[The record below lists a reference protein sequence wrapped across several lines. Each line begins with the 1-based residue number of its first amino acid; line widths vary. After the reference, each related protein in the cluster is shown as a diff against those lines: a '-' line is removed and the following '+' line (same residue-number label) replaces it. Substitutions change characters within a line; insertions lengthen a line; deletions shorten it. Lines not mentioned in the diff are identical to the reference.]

1 MKNFSQNIQ
10 ENYNFSGE
18 HIDIGVALYENEIFS
33 DTHVSIPL
41 STLNR
46 HGLITGA
53 TGTGKT
59 KTIQKLLERLSDAG
73 VPSVMMDIKG
83 DISGLSMP
91 GEYSEKLQKYIDKFG
106 DLEWQARGFPVE
118 FFSLLNEGGAQ
129 VRSTVSEFGPFL
141 FARVLGLSSVQ
152 TAALTIIFKYADDHG
167 LLLVDLEDLE
177 TLLSFLAT
185 DGKNELASYG
195 QISQATIQVI
205 MRQIIVLK
213 SQGASQFFGEKSL
226 DMSDLMRVDDEGK
239 GQINIIRLM
248 NSLRYPQLF
257 STMMIQILTEL
268 FGTLPEI
275 GDISKPKLVVIIDE
289 AHLLFRDLPN
299 EILSE
304 FEVIIKLI
312 RSKGVSVIFCTQN
325 PMDIPEIILSQLG
338 LKIQHALRAFTAK
351 DNESI
356 KKMAKNF
363 PVSEFYD
370 IEKNLTT
377 LGTGEAFVTTIGE
390 NGNPTP
396 LVMTKIFPPESR
408 MDTITDAELASFLS
422 ISPIFASYK
431 NPINP
436 ESAQEILAQKMMMIQ
451 SQKREEEAEKAR
463 IMTEKERRKNP
474 TMTDAIVESVTKTFG
489 KEIARSVGTKIGGR
503 RMGSIGAEIARGI
516 LGSIFK

>member
-1 MKNFSQNIQ
+1 
-10 ENYNFSGE
+10 
-18 HIDIGVALYENEIFS
+18 
-33 DTHVSIPL
+33 
-41 STLNR
+41 
-46 HGLITGA
+46 
-53 TGTGKT
+53 
-59 KTIQKLLERLSDAG
+59 
-73 VPSVMMDIKG
+73 
-83 DISGLSMP
+83 
-91 GEYSEKLQKYIDKFG
+91 
-106 DLEWQARGFPVE
+106 
-118 FFSLLNEGGAQ
+118 
-129 VRSTVSEFGPFL
+129 
-141 FARVLGLSSVQ
+141 
-152 TAALTIIFKYADDHG
+152 
-167 LLLVDLEDLE
+167 
-177 TLLSFLAT
+177 
-185 DGKNELASYG
+185 
-195 QISQATIQVI
+195 
-205 MRQIIVLK
+205 
-213 SQGASQFFGEKSL
+213 
-226 DMSDLMRVDDEGK
+226 
-239 GQINIIRLM
+239 M

-268 FGTLPEI
+268 FGTLPEV

-363 PVSEFYD
+363 PISEFYD

-408 MDTITDAELASFLS
+408 MDTITNAELASFLS

-463 IMTEKERRKNP
+463 IMAEKERQKNP
-474 TMTDAIVESVTKTFG
+474 TMTDTIVESVTKTFG

>member
-1 MKNFSQNIQ
+1 
-10 ENYNFSGE
+10 
-18 HIDIGVALYENEIFS
+18 
-33 DTHVSIPL
+33 
-41 STLNR
+41 
-46 HGLITGA
+46 
-53 TGTGKT
+53 
-59 KTIQKLLERLSDAG
+59 
-73 VPSVMMDIKG
+73 
-83 DISGLSMP
+83 
-91 GEYSEKLQKYIDKFG
+91 
-106 DLEWQARGFPVE
+106 
-118 FFSLLNEGGAQ
+118 
-129 VRSTVSEFGPFL
+129 
-141 FARVLGLSSVQ
+141 
-152 TAALTIIFKYADDHG
+152 
-167 LLLVDLEDLE
+167 
-177 TLLSFLAT
+177 
-185 DGKNELASYG
+185 
-195 QISQATIQVI
+195 
-205 MRQIIVLK
+205 
-213 SQGASQFFGEKSL
+213 
-226 DMSDLMRVDDEGK
+226 
-239 GQINIIRLM
+239 M

-268 FGTLPEI
+268 FGTLPEV

-289 AHLLFRDLPN
+289 AHLLFHDLPN

-363 PVSEFYD
+363 PISEFYD

-408 MDTITDAELASFLS
+408 MDTITDSELASFLS

-436 ESAQEILAQKMMMIQ
+436 EMMIQ

-474 TMTDAIVESVTKTFG
+474 TMTDTIVESVTKTFG

>member
-1 MKNFSQNIQ
+1 
-10 ENYNFSGE
+10 
-18 HIDIGVALYENEIFS
+18 
-33 DTHVSIPL
+33 
-41 STLNR
+41 
-46 HGLITGA
+46 
-53 TGTGKT
+53 
-59 KTIQKLLERLSDAG
+59 
-73 VPSVMMDIKG
+73 
-83 DISGLSMP
+83 
-91 GEYSEKLQKYIDKFG
+91 
-106 DLEWQARGFPVE
+106 
-118 FFSLLNEGGAQ
+118 
-129 VRSTVSEFGPFL
+129 
-141 FARVLGLSSVQ
+141 
-152 TAALTIIFKYADDHG
+152 
-167 LLLVDLEDLE
+167 
-177 TLLSFLAT
+177 
-185 DGKNELASYG
+185 
-195 QISQATIQVI
+195 
-205 MRQIIVLK
+205 
-213 SQGASQFFGEKSL
+213 
-226 DMSDLMRVDDEGK
+226 
-239 GQINIIRLM
+239 M

-268 FGTLPEI
+268 FGTLPEV

-363 PVSEFYD
+363 PISEFYD

-377 LGTGEAFVTTIGE
+377 LGMGEAFVTTIGE

-408 MDTITDAELASFLS
+408 MDTITNAELASFLS

-463 IMTEKERRKNP
+463 IMAEKERQKNP
-474 TMTDAIVESVTKTFG
+474 TMTDTIVESVTKAFG

>member
-1 MKNFSQNIQ
+1 
-10 ENYNFSGE
+10 
-18 HIDIGVALYENEIFS
+18 
-33 DTHVSIPL
+33 
-41 STLNR
+41 
-46 HGLITGA
+46 
-53 TGTGKT
+53 
-59 KTIQKLLERLSDAG
+59 
-73 VPSVMMDIKG
+73 
-83 DISGLSMP
+83 
-91 GEYSEKLQKYIDKFG
+91 
-106 DLEWQARGFPVE
+106 
-118 FFSLLNEGGAQ
+118 
-129 VRSTVSEFGPFL
+129 
-141 FARVLGLSSVQ
+141 
-152 TAALTIIFKYADDHG
+152 
-167 LLLVDLEDLE
+167 
-177 TLLSFLAT
+177 
-185 DGKNELASYG
+185 
-195 QISQATIQVI
+195 
-205 MRQIIVLK
+205 
-213 SQGASQFFGEKSL
+213 
-226 DMSDLMRVDDEGK
+226 
-239 GQINIIRLM
+239 M

-268 FGTLPEI
+268 FGTLPEV

-338 LKIQHALRAFTAK
+338 LKIQHTLRAFTAK

-363 PVSEFYD
+363 PISEFYD

-463 IMTEKERRKNP
+463 IMTEKERQKNP
-474 TMTDAIVESVTKTFG
+474 TMTDVIVESVTKTFG

>member
-1 MKNFSQNIQ
+1 
-10 ENYNFSGE
+10 
-18 HIDIGVALYENEIFS
+18 
-33 DTHVSIPL
+33 
-41 STLNR
+41 
-46 HGLITGA
+46 
-53 TGTGKT
+53 
-59 KTIQKLLERLSDAG
+59 
-73 VPSVMMDIKG
+73 
-83 DISGLSMP
+83 
-91 GEYSEKLQKYIDKFG
+91 
-106 DLEWQARGFPVE
+106 
-118 FFSLLNEGGAQ
+118 
-129 VRSTVSEFGPFL
+129 
-141 FARVLGLSSVQ
+141 
-152 TAALTIIFKYADDHG
+152 
-167 LLLVDLEDLE
+167 
-177 TLLSFLAT
+177 
-185 DGKNELASYG
+185 
-195 QISQATIQVI
+195 
-205 MRQIIVLK
+205 
-213 SQGASQFFGEKSL
+213 
-226 DMSDLMRVDDEGK
+226 
-239 GQINIIRLM
+239 M

-268 FGTLPEI
+268 FGTLPEV
-275 GDISKPKLVVIIDE
+275 GDISKLKLVVIIDE

-363 PVSEFYD
+363 PISEFYD

-408 MDTITDAELASFLS
+408 MDTITNAELASFLS

-463 IMTEKERRKNP
+463 IMTEKERQKNP
-474 TMTDAIVESVTKTFG
+474 TMTDTIVESMTKTFG

>member
-1 MKNFSQNIQ
+1 
-10 ENYNFSGE
+10 
-18 HIDIGVALYENEIFS
+18 
-33 DTHVSIPL
+33 
-41 STLNR
+41 
-46 HGLITGA
+46 
-53 TGTGKT
+53 
-59 KTIQKLLERLSDAG
+59 
-73 VPSVMMDIKG
+73 
-83 DISGLSMP
+83 
-91 GEYSEKLQKYIDKFG
+91 
-106 DLEWQARGFPVE
+106 
-118 FFSLLNEGGAQ
+118 
-129 VRSTVSEFGPFL
+129 
-141 FARVLGLSSVQ
+141 
-152 TAALTIIFKYADDHG
+152 
-167 LLLVDLEDLE
+167 
-177 TLLSFLAT
+177 
-185 DGKNELASYG
+185 
-195 QISQATIQVI
+195 
-205 MRQIIVLK
+205 
-213 SQGASQFFGEKSL
+213 
-226 DMSDLMRVDDEGK
+226 
-239 GQINIIRLM
+239 M

-268 FGTLPEI
+268 FGTLPEV

-338 LKIQHALRAFTAK
+338 LKIQHALMAFTAK

-363 PVSEFYD
+363 PISEFYD

-422 ISPIFASYK
+422 ISPIFALYK

-463 IMTEKERRKNP
+463 IMTEKERQKNP

>member
-1 MKNFSQNIQ
+1 
-10 ENYNFSGE
+10 
-18 HIDIGVALYENEIFS
+18 
-33 DTHVSIPL
+33 
-41 STLNR
+41 
-46 HGLITGA
+46 
-53 TGTGKT
+53 
-59 KTIQKLLERLSDAG
+59 
-73 VPSVMMDIKG
+73 
-83 DISGLSMP
+83 
-91 GEYSEKLQKYIDKFG
+91 
-106 DLEWQARGFPVE
+106 
-118 FFSLLNEGGAQ
+118 
-129 VRSTVSEFGPFL
+129 
-141 FARVLGLSSVQ
+141 
-152 TAALTIIFKYADDHG
+152 
-167 LLLVDLEDLE
+167 
-177 TLLSFLAT
+177 
-185 DGKNELASYG
+185 
-195 QISQATIQVI
+195 
-205 MRQIIVLK
+205 
-213 SQGASQFFGEKSL
+213 
-226 DMSDLMRVDDEGK
+226 
-239 GQINIIRLM
+239 M

-268 FGTLPEI
+268 FGMLPEI

>member
-1 MKNFSQNIQ
+1 
-10 ENYNFSGE
+10 
-18 HIDIGVALYENEIFS
+18 
-33 DTHVSIPL
+33 
-41 STLNR
+41 
-46 HGLITGA
+46 
-53 TGTGKT
+53 
-59 KTIQKLLERLSDAG
+59 
-73 VPSVMMDIKG
+73 
-83 DISGLSMP
+83 
-91 GEYSEKLQKYIDKFG
+91 
-106 DLEWQARGFPVE
+106 
-118 FFSLLNEGGAQ
+118 
-129 VRSTVSEFGPFL
+129 
-141 FARVLGLSSVQ
+141 
-152 TAALTIIFKYADDHG
+152 
-167 LLLVDLEDLE
+167 
-177 TLLSFLAT
+177 
-185 DGKNELASYG
+185 
-195 QISQATIQVI
+195 
-205 MRQIIVLK
+205 
-213 SQGASQFFGEKSL
+213 
-226 DMSDLMRVDDEGK
+226 
-239 GQINIIRLM
+239 M

-268 FGTLPEI
+268 FGTLPEV

-363 PVSEFYD
+363 PISEFYD

-463 IMTEKERRKNP
+463 IMTEKERQKNP
-474 TMTDAIVESVTKTFG
+474 TMTDTIVESVTKTFG

>member
-1 MKNFSQNIQ
+1 
-10 ENYNFSGE
+10 
-18 HIDIGVALYENEIFS
+18 
-33 DTHVSIPL
+33 
-41 STLNR
+41 
-46 HGLITGA
+46 
-53 TGTGKT
+53 
-59 KTIQKLLERLSDAG
+59 
-73 VPSVMMDIKG
+73 
-83 DISGLSMP
+83 
-91 GEYSEKLQKYIDKFG
+91 
-106 DLEWQARGFPVE
+106 
-118 FFSLLNEGGAQ
+118 
-129 VRSTVSEFGPFL
+129 
-141 FARVLGLSSVQ
+141 
-152 TAALTIIFKYADDHG
+152 
-167 LLLVDLEDLE
+167 
-177 TLLSFLAT
+177 
-185 DGKNELASYG
+185 
-195 QISQATIQVI
+195 
-205 MRQIIVLK
+205 
-213 SQGASQFFGEKSL
+213 
-226 DMSDLMRVDDEGK
+226 
-239 GQINIIRLM
+239 M

-268 FGTLPEI
+268 FGTLPEV
-275 GDISKPKLVVIIDE
+275 GDIFKPKLVVIIDE

-363 PVSEFYD
+363 PISEFYD

-377 LGTGEAFVTTIGE
+377 LGTGEAFVTTISE

-408 MDTITDAELASFLS
+408 MDTITTAELASFLS
-422 ISPIFASYK
+422 ISLIFASYK

-463 IMTEKERRKNP
+463 IMAEKERRKNP
-474 TMTDAIVESVTKTFG
+474 TMTDTIVESVTKTFG

>member
-1 MKNFSQNIQ
+1 
-10 ENYNFSGE
+10 
-18 HIDIGVALYENEIFS
+18 
-33 DTHVSIPL
+33 
-41 STLNR
+41 
-46 HGLITGA
+46 
-53 TGTGKT
+53 
-59 KTIQKLLERLSDAG
+59 
-73 VPSVMMDIKG
+73 
-83 DISGLSMP
+83 
-91 GEYSEKLQKYIDKFG
+91 
-106 DLEWQARGFPVE
+106 
-118 FFSLLNEGGAQ
+118 
-129 VRSTVSEFGPFL
+129 
-141 FARVLGLSSVQ
+141 
-152 TAALTIIFKYADDHG
+152 
-167 LLLVDLEDLE
+167 
-177 TLLSFLAT
+177 
-185 DGKNELASYG
+185 
-195 QISQATIQVI
+195 
-205 MRQIIVLK
+205 
-213 SQGASQFFGEKSL
+213 
-226 DMSDLMRVDDEGK
+226 
-239 GQINIIRLM
+239 M
-248 NSLRYPQLF
+248 NSLRYSQLF

-268 FGTLPEI
+268 FGMLPEV

-363 PVSEFYD
+363 PISEFYD
-370 IEKNLTT
+370 IEKSLTT

-396 LVMTKIFPPESR
+396 LVMMKIFPPESR

-431 NPINP
+431 NPINT

-463 IMTEKERRKNP
+463 IMAEKERQKKP
-474 TMTDAIVESVTKTFG
+474 TMTDTIVESVTKTFG

>member
-1 MKNFSQNIQ
+1 
-10 ENYNFSGE
+10 
-18 HIDIGVALYENEIFS
+18 
-33 DTHVSIPL
+33 
-41 STLNR
+41 
-46 HGLITGA
+46 
-53 TGTGKT
+53 
-59 KTIQKLLERLSDAG
+59 
-73 VPSVMMDIKG
+73 
-83 DISGLSMP
+83 
-91 GEYSEKLQKYIDKFG
+91 
-106 DLEWQARGFPVE
+106 
-118 FFSLLNEGGAQ
+118 
-129 VRSTVSEFGPFL
+129 
-141 FARVLGLSSVQ
+141 
-152 TAALTIIFKYADDHG
+152 
-167 LLLVDLEDLE
+167 
-177 TLLSFLAT
+177 
-185 DGKNELASYG
+185 
-195 QISQATIQVI
+195 
-205 MRQIIVLK
+205 
-213 SQGASQFFGEKSL
+213 
-226 DMSDLMRVDDEGK
+226 
-239 GQINIIRLM
+239 M

-268 FGTLPEI
+268 FGTLPEV

-363 PVSEFYD
+363 PISEFYD

-408 MDTITDAELASFLS
+408 MDTITNAELASFLS

-463 IMTEKERRKNP
+463 IMAEKERRKNP
-474 TMTDAIVESVTKTFG
+474 TMTDTIVESVTKTFG

>member
-1 MKNFSQNIQ
+1 
-10 ENYNFSGE
+10 
-18 HIDIGVALYENEIFS
+18 
-33 DTHVSIPL
+33 
-41 STLNR
+41 
-46 HGLITGA
+46 
-53 TGTGKT
+53 
-59 KTIQKLLERLSDAG
+59 
-73 VPSVMMDIKG
+73 
-83 DISGLSMP
+83 
-91 GEYSEKLQKYIDKFG
+91 
-106 DLEWQARGFPVE
+106 
-118 FFSLLNEGGAQ
+118 
-129 VRSTVSEFGPFL
+129 
-141 FARVLGLSSVQ
+141 
-152 TAALTIIFKYADDHG
+152 
-167 LLLVDLEDLE
+167 
-177 TLLSFLAT
+177 
-185 DGKNELASYG
+185 
-195 QISQATIQVI
+195 
-205 MRQIIVLK
+205 
-213 SQGASQFFGEKSL
+213 
-226 DMSDLMRVDDEGK
+226 
-239 GQINIIRLM
+239 
-248 NSLRYPQLF
+248 
-257 STMMIQILTEL
+257 MIQILTEL

>member
-1 MKNFSQNIQ
+1 
-10 ENYNFSGE
+10 
-18 HIDIGVALYENEIFS
+18 
-33 DTHVSIPL
+33 
-41 STLNR
+41 
-46 HGLITGA
+46 
-53 TGTGKT
+53 
-59 KTIQKLLERLSDAG
+59 
-73 VPSVMMDIKG
+73 
-83 DISGLSMP
+83 
-91 GEYSEKLQKYIDKFG
+91 
-106 DLEWQARGFPVE
+106 
-118 FFSLLNEGGAQ
+118 
-129 VRSTVSEFGPFL
+129 
-141 FARVLGLSSVQ
+141 
-152 TAALTIIFKYADDHG
+152 
-167 LLLVDLEDLE
+167 
-177 TLLSFLAT
+177 
-185 DGKNELASYG
+185 
-195 QISQATIQVI
+195 
-205 MRQIIVLK
+205 
-213 SQGASQFFGEKSL
+213 
-226 DMSDLMRVDDEGK
+226 
-239 GQINIIRLM
+239 M

-268 FGTLPEI
+268 FGTLPEV
-275 GDISKPKLVVIIDE
+275 GDIFKPKLVVIIDE

-363 PVSEFYD
+363 PISEFYD

-451 SQKREEEAEKAR
+451 SQKRDEEAEKAR

-474 TMTDAIVESVTKTFG
+474 IMTDTIVESVTKTFG

>member
-1 MKNFSQNIQ
+1 
-10 ENYNFSGE
+10 
-18 HIDIGVALYENEIFS
+18 
-33 DTHVSIPL
+33 
-41 STLNR
+41 
-46 HGLITGA
+46 
-53 TGTGKT
+53 
-59 KTIQKLLERLSDAG
+59 
-73 VPSVMMDIKG
+73 
-83 DISGLSMP
+83 
-91 GEYSEKLQKYIDKFG
+91 
-106 DLEWQARGFPVE
+106 
-118 FFSLLNEGGAQ
+118 
-129 VRSTVSEFGPFL
+129 
-141 FARVLGLSSVQ
+141 
-152 TAALTIIFKYADDHG
+152 
-167 LLLVDLEDLE
+167 
-177 TLLSFLAT
+177 
-185 DGKNELASYG
+185 
-195 QISQATIQVI
+195 
-205 MRQIIVLK
+205 
-213 SQGASQFFGEKSL
+213 
-226 DMSDLMRVDDEGK
+226 
-239 GQINIIRLM
+239 M

-268 FGTLPEI
+268 FGTLPEV

-312 RSKGVSVIFCTQN
+312 RSKGVSAIFCTQN

-363 PVSEFYD
+363 PISEFYD

-408 MDTITDAELASFLS
+408 MDTITNAELASFLS

-463 IMTEKERRKNP
+463 IMTEKERQKNP
-474 TMTDAIVESVTKTFG
+474 TMTDVIVESVTKTFG

>member
-1 MKNFSQNIQ
+1 
-10 ENYNFSGE
+10 
-18 HIDIGVALYENEIFS
+18 
-33 DTHVSIPL
+33 
-41 STLNR
+41 
-46 HGLITGA
+46 
-53 TGTGKT
+53 
-59 KTIQKLLERLSDAG
+59 
-73 VPSVMMDIKG
+73 
-83 DISGLSMP
+83 
-91 GEYSEKLQKYIDKFG
+91 
-106 DLEWQARGFPVE
+106 
-118 FFSLLNEGGAQ
+118 
-129 VRSTVSEFGPFL
+129 
-141 FARVLGLSSVQ
+141 
-152 TAALTIIFKYADDHG
+152 
-167 LLLVDLEDLE
+167 
-177 TLLSFLAT
+177 
-185 DGKNELASYG
+185 
-195 QISQATIQVI
+195 
-205 MRQIIVLK
+205 
-213 SQGASQFFGEKSL
+213 
-226 DMSDLMRVDDEGK
+226 
-239 GQINIIRLM
+239 M

-268 FGTLPEI
+268 FGMLPEV

-363 PVSEFYD
+363 PISEFYD

-408 MDTITDAELASFLS
+408 MDTITNAELASFLS

-463 IMTEKERRKNP
+463 IMAEKERQKNP
-474 TMTDAIVESVTKTFG
+474 TMTDTIVESVTKTFG

>member
-1 MKNFSQNIQ
+1 
-10 ENYNFSGE
+10 
-18 HIDIGVALYENEIFS
+18 
-33 DTHVSIPL
+33 
-41 STLNR
+41 
-46 HGLITGA
+46 
-53 TGTGKT
+53 
-59 KTIQKLLERLSDAG
+59 
-73 VPSVMMDIKG
+73 
-83 DISGLSMP
+83 
-91 GEYSEKLQKYIDKFG
+91 
-106 DLEWQARGFPVE
+106 
-118 FFSLLNEGGAQ
+118 
-129 VRSTVSEFGPFL
+129 
-141 FARVLGLSSVQ
+141 
-152 TAALTIIFKYADDHG
+152 
-167 LLLVDLEDLE
+167 
-177 TLLSFLAT
+177 
-185 DGKNELASYG
+185 
-195 QISQATIQVI
+195 
-205 MRQIIVLK
+205 
-213 SQGASQFFGEKSL
+213 
-226 DMSDLMRVDDEGK
+226 
-239 GQINIIRLM
+239 M

-268 FGTLPEI
+268 FGTLPEV

-363 PVSEFYD
+363 PISEFYD

-422 ISPIFASYK
+422 ISPIFALYK

-474 TMTDAIVESVTKTFG
+474 TMTDTIVESVTKTFG

>member
-1 MKNFSQNIQ
+1 
-10 ENYNFSGE
+10 
-18 HIDIGVALYENEIFS
+18 
-33 DTHVSIPL
+33 
-41 STLNR
+41 
-46 HGLITGA
+46 
-53 TGTGKT
+53 
-59 KTIQKLLERLSDAG
+59 
-73 VPSVMMDIKG
+73 
-83 DISGLSMP
+83 
-91 GEYSEKLQKYIDKFG
+91 
-106 DLEWQARGFPVE
+106 
-118 FFSLLNEGGAQ
+118 
-129 VRSTVSEFGPFL
+129 
-141 FARVLGLSSVQ
+141 
-152 TAALTIIFKYADDHG
+152 
-167 LLLVDLEDLE
+167 
-177 TLLSFLAT
+177 
-185 DGKNELASYG
+185 
-195 QISQATIQVI
+195 
-205 MRQIIVLK
+205 
-213 SQGASQFFGEKSL
+213 
-226 DMSDLMRVDDEGK
+226 
-239 GQINIIRLM
+239 M

-268 FGTLPEI
+268 FGTLPEV

-363 PVSEFYD
+363 PISEFYD
-370 IEKNLTT
+370 IEKSLTT

-408 MDTITDAELASFLS
+408 MDTITNAELASFLS
-422 ISPIFASYK
+422 ISPIFALYK

-463 IMTEKERRKNP
+463 IMTEKERQKNP

>member
-1 MKNFSQNIQ
+1 
-10 ENYNFSGE
+10 
-18 HIDIGVALYENEIFS
+18 
-33 DTHVSIPL
+33 
-41 STLNR
+41 
-46 HGLITGA
+46 
-53 TGTGKT
+53 
-59 KTIQKLLERLSDAG
+59 
-73 VPSVMMDIKG
+73 
-83 DISGLSMP
+83 
-91 GEYSEKLQKYIDKFG
+91 
-106 DLEWQARGFPVE
+106 
-118 FFSLLNEGGAQ
+118 
-129 VRSTVSEFGPFL
+129 
-141 FARVLGLSSVQ
+141 
-152 TAALTIIFKYADDHG
+152 
-167 LLLVDLEDLE
+167 
-177 TLLSFLAT
+177 
-185 DGKNELASYG
+185 
-195 QISQATIQVI
+195 
-205 MRQIIVLK
+205 
-213 SQGASQFFGEKSL
+213 
-226 DMSDLMRVDDEGK
+226 
-239 GQINIIRLM
+239 M

-268 FGTLPEI
+268 FGTLPEV

-304 FEVIIKLI
+304 FEMIIKLI

-363 PVSEFYD
+363 PISEFYD

-408 MDTITDAELASFLS
+408 MDTITNAELASFLS

-463 IMTEKERRKNP
+463 IMAEKERQKNP
-474 TMTDAIVESVTKTFG
+474 TMTDTIVESVTKTFG

>member
-1 MKNFSQNIQ
+1 
-10 ENYNFSGE
+10 
-18 HIDIGVALYENEIFS
+18 
-33 DTHVSIPL
+33 
-41 STLNR
+41 
-46 HGLITGA
+46 
-53 TGTGKT
+53 
-59 KTIQKLLERLSDAG
+59 
-73 VPSVMMDIKG
+73 
-83 DISGLSMP
+83 
-91 GEYSEKLQKYIDKFG
+91 
-106 DLEWQARGFPVE
+106 
-118 FFSLLNEGGAQ
+118 
-129 VRSTVSEFGPFL
+129 
-141 FARVLGLSSVQ
+141 
-152 TAALTIIFKYADDHG
+152 
-167 LLLVDLEDLE
+167 
-177 TLLSFLAT
+177 
-185 DGKNELASYG
+185 
-195 QISQATIQVI
+195 
-205 MRQIIVLK
+205 
-213 SQGASQFFGEKSL
+213 
-226 DMSDLMRVDDEGK
+226 
-239 GQINIIRLM
+239 M

-268 FGTLPEI
+268 FGTLPEV

-363 PVSEFYD
+363 PISEFYD

-431 NPINP
+431 NPINT

-463 IMTEKERRKNP
+463 IMAEKERQKNP
-474 TMTDAIVESVTKTFG
+474 TMTDTIVESVTKTFG

>member
-1 MKNFSQNIQ
+1 
-10 ENYNFSGE
+10 
-18 HIDIGVALYENEIFS
+18 
-33 DTHVSIPL
+33 
-41 STLNR
+41 
-46 HGLITGA
+46 
-53 TGTGKT
+53 
-59 KTIQKLLERLSDAG
+59 
-73 VPSVMMDIKG
+73 
-83 DISGLSMP
+83 
-91 GEYSEKLQKYIDKFG
+91 
-106 DLEWQARGFPVE
+106 
-118 FFSLLNEGGAQ
+118 
-129 VRSTVSEFGPFL
+129 
-141 FARVLGLSSVQ
+141 
-152 TAALTIIFKYADDHG
+152 
-167 LLLVDLEDLE
+167 
-177 TLLSFLAT
+177 
-185 DGKNELASYG
+185 
-195 QISQATIQVI
+195 
-205 MRQIIVLK
+205 
-213 SQGASQFFGEKSL
+213 
-226 DMSDLMRVDDEGK
+226 
-239 GQINIIRLM
+239 M

-325 PMDIPEIILSQLG
+325 PMDIPEFILSQLG

-363 PVSEFYD
+363 PISEFYD

-408 MDTITDAELASFLS
+408 MDTITDAELVSFLS

-463 IMTEKERRKNP
+463 IMTEKERQKNP
-474 TMTDAIVESVTKTFG
+474 TMTDTIVESVTKTFG

>member
-1 MKNFSQNIQ
+1 
-10 ENYNFSGE
+10 
-18 HIDIGVALYENEIFS
+18 
-33 DTHVSIPL
+33 
-41 STLNR
+41 
-46 HGLITGA
+46 
-53 TGTGKT
+53 
-59 KTIQKLLERLSDAG
+59 
-73 VPSVMMDIKG
+73 
-83 DISGLSMP
+83 
-91 GEYSEKLQKYIDKFG
+91 
-106 DLEWQARGFPVE
+106 
-118 FFSLLNEGGAQ
+118 
-129 VRSTVSEFGPFL
+129 
-141 FARVLGLSSVQ
+141 
-152 TAALTIIFKYADDHG
+152 
-167 LLLVDLEDLE
+167 
-177 TLLSFLAT
+177 
-185 DGKNELASYG
+185 
-195 QISQATIQVI
+195 
-205 MRQIIVLK
+205 
-213 SQGASQFFGEKSL
+213 
-226 DMSDLMRVDDEGK
+226 
-239 GQINIIRLM
+239 M

-325 PMDIPEIILSQLG
+325 PMDIPEFILSQLG

-363 PVSEFYD
+363 PISEFYD

-463 IMTEKERRKNP
+463 IMAEKERQKNP
-474 TMTDAIVESVTKTFG
+474 TMTDTIVESVTKTFG

>member
-1 MKNFSQNIQ
+1 
-10 ENYNFSGE
+10 
-18 HIDIGVALYENEIFS
+18 
-33 DTHVSIPL
+33 
-41 STLNR
+41 
-46 HGLITGA
+46 
-53 TGTGKT
+53 
-59 KTIQKLLERLSDAG
+59 
-73 VPSVMMDIKG
+73 
-83 DISGLSMP
+83 
-91 GEYSEKLQKYIDKFG
+91 
-106 DLEWQARGFPVE
+106 
-118 FFSLLNEGGAQ
+118 
-129 VRSTVSEFGPFL
+129 
-141 FARVLGLSSVQ
+141 
-152 TAALTIIFKYADDHG
+152 
-167 LLLVDLEDLE
+167 
-177 TLLSFLAT
+177 
-185 DGKNELASYG
+185 
-195 QISQATIQVI
+195 
-205 MRQIIVLK
+205 
-213 SQGASQFFGEKSL
+213 
-226 DMSDLMRVDDEGK
+226 
-239 GQINIIRLM
+239 M

-268 FGTLPEI
+268 FGTLPEV

-325 PMDIPEIILSQLG
+325 PMDIPEFILSQLG

-363 PVSEFYD
+363 PISEFYD

-408 MDTITDAELASFLS
+408 MDTITDAELVSFLS

-463 IMTEKERRKNP
+463 IMTEKERQKNP

>member
-1 MKNFSQNIQ
+1 
-10 ENYNFSGE
+10 
-18 HIDIGVALYENEIFS
+18 
-33 DTHVSIPL
+33 
-41 STLNR
+41 
-46 HGLITGA
+46 
-53 TGTGKT
+53 
-59 KTIQKLLERLSDAG
+59 
-73 VPSVMMDIKG
+73 
-83 DISGLSMP
+83 
-91 GEYSEKLQKYIDKFG
+91 
-106 DLEWQARGFPVE
+106 
-118 FFSLLNEGGAQ
+118 
-129 VRSTVSEFGPFL
+129 
-141 FARVLGLSSVQ
+141 
-152 TAALTIIFKYADDHG
+152 
-167 LLLVDLEDLE
+167 
-177 TLLSFLAT
+177 
-185 DGKNELASYG
+185 
-195 QISQATIQVI
+195 
-205 MRQIIVLK
+205 
-213 SQGASQFFGEKSL
+213 
-226 DMSDLMRVDDEGK
+226 
-239 GQINIIRLM
+239 M

-312 RSKGVSVIFCTQN
+312 RTKGESVIFCTQN

-370 IEKNLTT
+370 IENNLTT

>member
-1 MKNFSQNIQ
+1 
-10 ENYNFSGE
+10 
-18 HIDIGVALYENEIFS
+18 
-33 DTHVSIPL
+33 
-41 STLNR
+41 
-46 HGLITGA
+46 
-53 TGTGKT
+53 
-59 KTIQKLLERLSDAG
+59 
-73 VPSVMMDIKG
+73 
-83 DISGLSMP
+83 
-91 GEYSEKLQKYIDKFG
+91 
-106 DLEWQARGFPVE
+106 
-118 FFSLLNEGGAQ
+118 
-129 VRSTVSEFGPFL
+129 
-141 FARVLGLSSVQ
+141 
-152 TAALTIIFKYADDHG
+152 
-167 LLLVDLEDLE
+167 
-177 TLLSFLAT
+177 
-185 DGKNELASYG
+185 
-195 QISQATIQVI
+195 
-205 MRQIIVLK
+205 
-213 SQGASQFFGEKSL
+213 
-226 DMSDLMRVDDEGK
+226 
-239 GQINIIRLM
+239 M

-268 FGTLPEI
+268 FGTLPEV

-338 LKIQHALRAFTAK
+338 LKIQHALRAFTTK

-363 PVSEFYD
+363 PISEFYD

-463 IMTEKERRKNP
+463 IMAEKERQKNP
-474 TMTDAIVESVTKTFG
+474 TMTDTIVESVTKTFG

>member
-1 MKNFSQNIQ
+1 
-10 ENYNFSGE
+10 
-18 HIDIGVALYENEIFS
+18 
-33 DTHVSIPL
+33 
-41 STLNR
+41 
-46 HGLITGA
+46 
-53 TGTGKT
+53 
-59 KTIQKLLERLSDAG
+59 
-73 VPSVMMDIKG
+73 
-83 DISGLSMP
+83 
-91 GEYSEKLQKYIDKFG
+91 
-106 DLEWQARGFPVE
+106 
-118 FFSLLNEGGAQ
+118 
-129 VRSTVSEFGPFL
+129 
-141 FARVLGLSSVQ
+141 
-152 TAALTIIFKYADDHG
+152 
-167 LLLVDLEDLE
+167 
-177 TLLSFLAT
+177 
-185 DGKNELASYG
+185 
-195 QISQATIQVI
+195 
-205 MRQIIVLK
+205 
-213 SQGASQFFGEKSL
+213 
-226 DMSDLMRVDDEGK
+226 
-239 GQINIIRLM
+239 M

-268 FGTLPEI
+268 FGTLPEV

-325 PMDIPEIILSQLG
+325 PTDIPEIILSQLG

-356 KKMAKNF
+356 KKMVKNF
-363 PVSEFYD
+363 PISEFYD

-408 MDTITDAELASFLS
+408 MDTITNAELASFLS

-463 IMTEKERRKNP
+463 IMAEKERQKNP
-474 TMTDAIVESVTKTFG
+474 TMTDTIVESVTKTFG
-489 KEIARSVGTKIGGR
+489 KEIARSVGTKISGR

>member
-1 MKNFSQNIQ
+1 
-10 ENYNFSGE
+10 
-18 HIDIGVALYENEIFS
+18 
-33 DTHVSIPL
+33 
-41 STLNR
+41 
-46 HGLITGA
+46 
-53 TGTGKT
+53 
-59 KTIQKLLERLSDAG
+59 
-73 VPSVMMDIKG
+73 
-83 DISGLSMP
+83 
-91 GEYSEKLQKYIDKFG
+91 
-106 DLEWQARGFPVE
+106 
-118 FFSLLNEGGAQ
+118 
-129 VRSTVSEFGPFL
+129 
-141 FARVLGLSSVQ
+141 
-152 TAALTIIFKYADDHG
+152 
-167 LLLVDLEDLE
+167 
-177 TLLSFLAT
+177 
-185 DGKNELASYG
+185 
-195 QISQATIQVI
+195 
-205 MRQIIVLK
+205 
-213 SQGASQFFGEKSL
+213 
-226 DMSDLMRVDDEGK
+226 
-239 GQINIIRLM
+239 M

-268 FGTLPEI
+268 FGMLPEV

-363 PVSEFYD
+363 PISEFYD

-377 LGTGEAFVTTIGE
+377 LGTGEAFITTIGE

-474 TMTDAIVESVTKTFG
+474 TMTDTIVESVTKTFG

-503 RMGSIGAEIARGI
+503 RMGSIGVEIARGI

>member
-1 MKNFSQNIQ
+1 
-10 ENYNFSGE
+10 
-18 HIDIGVALYENEIFS
+18 
-33 DTHVSIPL
+33 
-41 STLNR
+41 
-46 HGLITGA
+46 
-53 TGTGKT
+53 
-59 KTIQKLLERLSDAG
+59 
-73 VPSVMMDIKG
+73 
-83 DISGLSMP
+83 
-91 GEYSEKLQKYIDKFG
+91 
-106 DLEWQARGFPVE
+106 
-118 FFSLLNEGGAQ
+118 
-129 VRSTVSEFGPFL
+129 
-141 FARVLGLSSVQ
+141 
-152 TAALTIIFKYADDHG
+152 
-167 LLLVDLEDLE
+167 
-177 TLLSFLAT
+177 
-185 DGKNELASYG
+185 
-195 QISQATIQVI
+195 
-205 MRQIIVLK
+205 
-213 SQGASQFFGEKSL
+213 
-226 DMSDLMRVDDEGK
+226 
-239 GQINIIRLM
+239 M

-257 STMMIQILTEL
+257 STMMIQLLTEL
-268 FGTLPEI
+268 FGTLPEV

-363 PVSEFYD
+363 PISEFYD

-463 IMTEKERRKNP
+463 IMAEKEHQKNP
-474 TMTDAIVESVTKTFG
+474 TMTDTIVESVTKTFG

>member
-1 MKNFSQNIQ
+1 
-10 ENYNFSGE
+10 
-18 HIDIGVALYENEIFS
+18 
-33 DTHVSIPL
+33 
-41 STLNR
+41 
-46 HGLITGA
+46 
-53 TGTGKT
+53 
-59 KTIQKLLERLSDAG
+59 
-73 VPSVMMDIKG
+73 
-83 DISGLSMP
+83 
-91 GEYSEKLQKYIDKFG
+91 
-106 DLEWQARGFPVE
+106 
-118 FFSLLNEGGAQ
+118 
-129 VRSTVSEFGPFL
+129 
-141 FARVLGLSSVQ
+141 
-152 TAALTIIFKYADDHG
+152 
-167 LLLVDLEDLE
+167 
-177 TLLSFLAT
+177 
-185 DGKNELASYG
+185 
-195 QISQATIQVI
+195 
-205 MRQIIVLK
+205 
-213 SQGASQFFGEKSL
+213 
-226 DMSDLMRVDDEGK
+226 
-239 GQINIIRLM
+239 M
-248 NSLRYPQLF
+248 NSFRYPQLF

-268 FGTLPEI
+268 FGTLPEV

-289 AHLLFRDLPN
+289 AHLLFRDLPS

-325 PMDIPEIILSQLG
+325 PMDIPDMILSQLG

-363 PVSEFYD
+363 PISEFYE
-370 IEKNLTT
+370 IEKTLTT
-377 LGTGEAFVTTIGE
+377 LGTGEAFVTAIGE

-463 IMTEKERRKNP
+463 IMTEKERQKNP
-474 TMTDAIVESVTKTFG
+474 TMTDTIVESVTKTFG

>member
-1 MKNFSQNIQ
+1 
-10 ENYNFSGE
+10 
-18 HIDIGVALYENEIFS
+18 
-33 DTHVSIPL
+33 
-41 STLNR
+41 
-46 HGLITGA
+46 
-53 TGTGKT
+53 
-59 KTIQKLLERLSDAG
+59 
-73 VPSVMMDIKG
+73 
-83 DISGLSMP
+83 
-91 GEYSEKLQKYIDKFG
+91 
-106 DLEWQARGFPVE
+106 
-118 FFSLLNEGGAQ
+118 
-129 VRSTVSEFGPFL
+129 
-141 FARVLGLSSVQ
+141 
-152 TAALTIIFKYADDHG
+152 
-167 LLLVDLEDLE
+167 
-177 TLLSFLAT
+177 
-185 DGKNELASYG
+185 
-195 QISQATIQVI
+195 
-205 MRQIIVLK
+205 
-213 SQGASQFFGEKSL
+213 
-226 DMSDLMRVDDEGK
+226 
-239 GQINIIRLM
+239 M

-268 FGTLPEI
+268 FGTLPEV

-363 PVSEFYD
+363 PISEFYD

-422 ISPIFASYK
+422 ISPIFALYK

-436 ESAQEILAQKMMMIQ
+436 ESAQEVLAQKMMMIQ

-463 IMTEKERRKNP
+463 IMAEKERQKNP
-474 TMTDAIVESVTKTFG
+474 TMTDTIVESVTKAFG

>member
-1 MKNFSQNIQ
+1 
-10 ENYNFSGE
+10 
-18 HIDIGVALYENEIFS
+18 
-33 DTHVSIPL
+33 
-41 STLNR
+41 
-46 HGLITGA
+46 
-53 TGTGKT
+53 
-59 KTIQKLLERLSDAG
+59 
-73 VPSVMMDIKG
+73 
-83 DISGLSMP
+83 
-91 GEYSEKLQKYIDKFG
+91 
-106 DLEWQARGFPVE
+106 
-118 FFSLLNEGGAQ
+118 
-129 VRSTVSEFGPFL
+129 
-141 FARVLGLSSVQ
+141 
-152 TAALTIIFKYADDHG
+152 
-167 LLLVDLEDLE
+167 
-177 TLLSFLAT
+177 
-185 DGKNELASYG
+185 
-195 QISQATIQVI
+195 
-205 MRQIIVLK
+205 
-213 SQGASQFFGEKSL
+213 
-226 DMSDLMRVDDEGK
+226 
-239 GQINIIRLM
+239 M
-248 NSLRYPQLF
+248 NSLRYPQFF

-268 FGTLPEI
+268 FGTLPEV
-275 GDISKPKLVVIIDE
+275 GDIFKPKLVVIIDE

-363 PVSEFYD
+363 PISEFYD

-408 MDTITDAELASFLS
+408 MDTITNAELASFLS

-463 IMTEKERRKNP
+463 IMTEKERQKNP
-474 TMTDAIVESVTKTFG
+474 TMTDVIVESVTKTFG

>member
-1 MKNFSQNIQ
+1 
-10 ENYNFSGE
+10 
-18 HIDIGVALYENEIFS
+18 
-33 DTHVSIPL
+33 
-41 STLNR
+41 
-46 HGLITGA
+46 
-53 TGTGKT
+53 
-59 KTIQKLLERLSDAG
+59 
-73 VPSVMMDIKG
+73 
-83 DISGLSMP
+83 
-91 GEYSEKLQKYIDKFG
+91 
-106 DLEWQARGFPVE
+106 
-118 FFSLLNEGGAQ
+118 
-129 VRSTVSEFGPFL
+129 
-141 FARVLGLSSVQ
+141 
-152 TAALTIIFKYADDHG
+152 
-167 LLLVDLEDLE
+167 
-177 TLLSFLAT
+177 
-185 DGKNELASYG
+185 
-195 QISQATIQVI
+195 
-205 MRQIIVLK
+205 
-213 SQGASQFFGEKSL
+213 
-226 DMSDLMRVDDEGK
+226 
-239 GQINIIRLM
+239 M

-268 FGTLPEI
+268 FGTLPEV

-304 FEVIIKLI
+304 FEMIIKLI

-363 PVSEFYD
+363 PISEFYD
-370 IEKNLTT
+370 IEKSLTT

-408 MDTITDAELASFLS
+408 MDTITNAELASFLS

-463 IMTEKERRKNP
+463 IMAEKERQKNP
-474 TMTDAIVESVTKTFG
+474 TMTDTIVESVTKTFG